1 MCGFL
6 PIFRFFEEVANVLD
20 LQRASMWKRLSAALF
35 DSIILFTVIVGM
47 ALLLST
53 VFNYD
58 GYVIR
63 LNELEQ
69 KYGEEFGV
77 DLDITAEEMKELSEE
92 ERKVYEAADQA
103 FAADPDVV
111 YTYNMM
117 LSMAVVIVTFSI
129 LLGFLL
135 MEFLVPLLWGNGQT
149 FGKKLFGI
157 GVMRADSVRLPTI
170 LLFARTVLGKF
181 TIGTM
186 IPVYVV
192 IMIVFGRL
200 GLFGTVVIGGL
211 FFVQAILFFG
221 THEHTPIHDKL
232 AGTVTV
238 DLGSQ
243 LIFDSPEA
251 LLEYKKRIHAEATE
265 KQER

>member
-1 MCGFL
+1 MF
-6 PIFRFFEEVANVLD
+6 D

-53 VFNYD
+53 VLNYD
-58 GYVIR
+58 SYVTR
-63 LNELEQ
+63 MNELEQ

-77 DLDITAEEMKELSEE
+77 DLDITAEEMKALTEE
-92 ERKVYEAADQA
+92 ERQVYEAANEA
-103 FAADPDVV
+103 YGKDPDVI

-129 LLGFLL
+129 LLGYLL
-135 MEFLVPLLWGNGQT
+135 LEFLVPLLLKNGQT

-157 GVMRADSVRLPTI
+157 GVMRADSVRLPSI

-186 IPVYVV
+186 VPVYVV

-200 GLFGTVVIGGL
+200 GFFGTVIVGGL
-211 FFVQAILFFG
+211 LLVQAIFFFG
-221 THEHTPIHDKL
+221 TREHTPIHDKL
-232 AGTVTV
+232 AGTVAI
-238 DLGSQ
+238 DLASQ
-243 LIFDSPEA
+243 MIFESPEE
-251 LLEYKKRIHAEATE
+251 LLEYKKRIHAESVE
-265 KQER
+265 KRER

>member
-1 MCGFL
+1 MF
-6 PIFRFFEEVANVLD
+6 D
-20 LQRASMWKRLSAALF
+20 LQRAGMWKRLSAALF
-35 DSIILFTVIVGM
+35 DSIILFTVIVAM

-53 VFNYD
+53 VLGYD
-58 GYVIR
+58 AHVAR
-63 LNELEQ
+63 LDELESQ
-69 KYGEEFGV
+69 YGEEFGV
-77 DLDITAEEMKELSEE
+77 DLDITSEEMSKLSEE

-103 FAADPDVV
+103 FGQDPDVI

-117 LSMAVVIVTFSI
+117 LSKAVVIVTFSI
-129 LLGFLL
+129 LLGYLL
-135 MEFLVPLLWGNGQT
+135 LEFLVPLLFGNGQT

-157 GVMRADSVRLPTI
+157 GVMRVDSVRLPAV

-192 IMIVFGRL
+192 IMIVFGRI
-200 GLFGTVVIGGL
+200 GFFGTVIVGGL
-211 FFVQAILFFG
+211 LLAQAILFFG

-243 LIFDSPEA
+243 MIFDSPEE
-251 LLEYKKRIHAEATE
+251 LLEYKKRIHAETTA